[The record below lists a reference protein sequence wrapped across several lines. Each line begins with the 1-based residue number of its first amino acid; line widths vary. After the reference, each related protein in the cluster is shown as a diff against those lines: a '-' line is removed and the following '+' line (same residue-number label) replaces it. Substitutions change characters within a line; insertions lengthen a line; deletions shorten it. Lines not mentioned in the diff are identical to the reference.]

1 MTLKSQ
7 TIRSFGAKNK
17 VKQIIFFGN
26 GPLADYA
33 LAVLEREC
41 QIIFHA
47 RRKEDL
53 ERVKEVKL
61 ANPEAHGVLASF
73 GVLVKSDI
81 LELFEPEGILNIHP
95 SLLPL
100 YRGASPIES
109 AMLAGD
115 SSFSVSVMKL
125 VKAMD
130 AGPVYYQKTLS
141 GAEIAELTN
150 TELISGIVPSK
161 SAIYQALA
169 TTGAEWLVSH
179 LSDLPEPTMQESEKA
194 TFCGKMDKT
203 MSLLTP
209 ETDTAEQ
216 TLRKIITFQGFPKPK
231 FAFYGQNC
239 IILEAHIL
247 ERGETAAL
255 TIPCADGGSVAIDK
269 LQPEGRKAMDAKAFL
284 NGYGR

>member
-1 MTLKSQ
+1 M
-7 TIRSFGAKNK
+7 
-17 VKQIIFFGN
+17 KQIIFFGN

-73 GVLVKSDI
+73 GVLIRSDV

-115 SSFSVSVMKL
+115 SDFSVSIMKL

-141 GAEIAELTN
+141 GAEIAKLTN
-150 TELISGIVPSK
+150 TELVSGIIPPKV
-161 SAIYQALA
+161 AIYQALA
-169 TTGAEWLVSH
+169 TTGAEWLLSH
-179 LSDLPEPTMQESEKA
+179 LDRLPEPVLQDDKKA
-194 TFCGKMDKT
+194 TFCGKMDKS

-216 TLRKIITFQGFPKPK
+216 TLRKITTFQGFPKAK
-231 FAFYGQNC
+231 YAFYGQNC

-247 ERGETAAL
+247 EQGETAVLA
-255 TIPCADGGSVAIDK
+255 IPCADDSSVAIDK

-284 NGYGR
+284 NGYKKS